1 MVHKVLKIIIILS
14 WFTTNK
20 NSLCPLHTAD
30 LVSFRVSVCL
40 AARLQREGRGHSE
53 SGGTMGPPFCL
64 MHACCWAGQ
73 RWAWW
78 IGEKMEEYVER
89 GQLRGWGSPG
99 RWWQIK
105 QKRPHAA
112 PQPVLSPSPLTPV
125 MGTGSLKWVATA
137 KCIIFEMLSHK
148 PSWPHIQL
156 CLMLFMS
163 LPLQPLFAVSNCL
176 PPASEMSCQPWTGLS
191 FVCQGSN
198 RLRVTTSKKK
208 KEGKNGLKWSVQGQS
223 LQRALY

>member
-1 MVHKVLKIIIILS
+1 
-14 WFTTNK
+14 
-20 NSLCPLHTAD
+20 
-30 LVSFRVSVCL
+30 
-40 AARLQREGRGHSE
+40 
-53 SGGTMGPPFCL
+53 MGPPFLFNAFC
-64 MHACCWAGQ
+64 CCWAGL

-99 RWWQIK
+99 PWWQIK
-105 QKRPHAA
+105 QKRPHATPRPA
-112 PQPVLSPSPLTPV
+112 LSPSPLTPV

-163 LPLQPLFAVSNCL
+163 APPLQPPFAVSNCL
-176 PPASEMSCQPWTGLS
+176 PPASEMSCQTWTGLS
-191 FVCQGSN
+191 FVCQGGN
-198 RLRVTTSKKK
+198 RSRVTTSKKK
-208 KEGKNGLKWSVQGQS
+208 KRRGKKM
-223 LQRALY
+223 ALSGMHRGSRRRGPSTKDFHRGGV